1 MYKKRFF
8 PTAALLLVIVMVV
21 GLFAGCGTQ
30 QAGEAVAGSEAAT
43 VSTAATAAAPEASTE
58 VKQEPVTINF
68 WHNFNA
74 ENEETRT
81 LREVIISQFEEK
93 FPYITVKETFYD
105 WGTLHNNIL
114 AAIGANQL
122 PDCSRV
128 DAAWVPEFQSLNALV
143 PLNKEMPDFQEVA
156 GNIMESTMSTAK
168 MGDDFYGLGISTNT
182 KILFYNKTLLE
193 KAGVAVP
200 VTLDE
205 FFAAARALTK
215 KDGGRQ
221 LWGYAEPAL
230 GGWNICPFI
239 WSNGGEITDPGNK
252 TTTGYF
258 NSDANIEIFQ
268 KLADLYKDGAMTGF
282 NSGDIPA
289 TDGFGNGTYAMLLD
303 GPWKFAELTKFPDL
317 VYGTAP
323 MPAGKGGSVQVL
335 GGEDI
340 VMYSSAQKEATWEF
354 MKFITG
360 KFSELEFAKCGQ
372 IPVNKEAISSETVK
386 AITNFT
392 PFLEAIKTSE
402 SRPVVKAWSKMD
414 GVINGAVTEAVTGNK
429 PVKDALDAAV
439 KQMDDLL
446 NEK

>member
-1 MYKKRFF
+1 MYKKTLFQL
-8 PTAALLLVIVMVV
+8 AAFLLVVVMTL
-21 GLFAGCGTQ
+21 GILAGCGTQ
-30 QAGEAVAGSEAAT
+30 PVKEETKTQETTAVAKEG
-43 VSTAATAAAPEASTE
+43 STAAE
-58 VKQEPVTINF
+58 KNEPVTLDF
-68 WHNFNA
+68 WHHFNS
-74 ENEETRT
+74 ENDETKT
-81 LREVIISQFEEK
+81 LREVIISQFQEK

-114 AAIGANQL
+114 AAIAANQL
-122 PDCSRV
+122 PDCSRA

-143 PLNKEMPDFQEVA
+143 PLNKEMPDFQNVSSQ
-156 GNIMESTMSTAK
+156 IMESTMSTAK
-168 MGDDFYGLGISTNT
+168 IGEDYYGLGLGTCT

-200 VTLDE
+200 ATLDE

-215 KDGGRQ
+215 KEGGKQ
-221 LWGYAEPAL
+221 TWGYAEPSL
-230 GGWNICPFI
+230 GGWNISPFI
-239 WSNGGEITDPGNK
+239 WSNGGEITDSESK
-252 TTTGYF
+252 VTTGYF
-258 NSDANIEIFQ
+258 DSAVNAEIFQ

-282 NSGDIPA
+282 NSGDVPA

-303 GPWKFAELTKFPDL
+303 GPWKFAELTKFPNL

-340 VMYSSAQKEATWEF
+340 VMYSSAKKEAAWEF

-360 KFSELEFAKCGQ
+360 KFSEIQFAKTGQ
-372 IPVNKEAISSETVK
+372 IPVNKEAIASETVK
-386 AITNFT
+386 AMTNFT
-392 PFLEAIKTSE
+392 PFLEAIKTSR

-414 GVINGAVTEAVTGNK
+414 NVINTAVTEAVTGK
-429 PVKDALDAAV
+429 TPVKEALAAAA

-446 NEK
+446 KEK